1 MTKHYFNKPITSLL
15 SAFIFLTFCN
25 AQTNTPSPTYKLSEL
40 KASVTGQS
48 NLIKTYDGKRIES
61 FKPKNEGWIRNVIES
76 KNGNLLLATRHF
88 GVWSYDGKSFN
99 DYSEPQGIGK
109 RFTERNFRRQSGRF
123 MDCI

>member
-48 NLIKTYDGKRIES
+48 NLIKTQGT
-61 FKPKNEGWIRNVIES
+61 NEYQNIDCGI
-76 KNGNLLLATRHF
+76 KDKKGN
-88 GVWSYDGKSFN
+88 N
-99 DYSEPQGIGK
+99 IGD
-109 RFTERNFRRQSGRF
+109 TLGGL
-123 MDCI
+123 